1 MSRSNP
7 LNTRNQTGAPTPGS
21 NGNYNADMS
30 DTLQR
35 FIFEHAPI
43 RGELVQLAATWQAVT
58 ERHTY
63 PLPLRKVL
71 GELMA
76 AGALLAATLKFEG
89 TLILQLH
96 GNGPVKLIVVESAAG
111 HAMRATA
118 KWDGDIPD
126 GNLRTLL
133 GNGRFV
139 INLVPESGQQTYQGI
154 VDLHADSVAAALEH
168 YMATS
173 EQIETRLWL
182 ACDDQRAAGL
192 LLQKLPEHE
201 TVDADAWPRIGHLAA
216 TVQPQELLALAPRD
230 LLHRLFHEEDL
241 RVFEPRP
248 VFFRCSCSRERVTGM
263 LRMLGRDEVRGVIAE
278 RGEVEVHCEFC
289 NRRYALDAIDAEEI
303 FAAAVTVAAP
313 AKKTRH

>member
-1 MSRSNP
+1 
-7 LNTRNQTGAPTPGS
+7 
-21 NGNYNADMS
+21 MS

-58 ERHTY
+58 ERHVY
-63 PLPLRKVL
+63 PAPLRKLL

-96 GNGPVKLIVVESAAG
+96 GNGPVKLIVVECAAG

-118 KWDGDIPD
+118 KWEGTLPEAGD
-126 GNLRTLL
+126 LRALL
-133 GNGRFV
+133 GSGRFV
-139 INLVPESGQQTYQGI
+139 INLVPESGKQSYQGV
-154 VDLHADSVAAALEH
+154 VDLNADGIAAALEH

-173 EQIETRLWL
+173 EQITTRLWL
-182 ACDDQRAAGL
+182 ASDDTRAAGL
-192 LLQKLPEHE
+192 LVQKLPERDAA
-201 TVDADAWPRIGHLAA
+201 DADAWPRVEHLAA
-216 TVQPQELLALAPRD
+216 TVQTQELLTLAPHT
-230 LLHRLFHEEDL
+230 LLQRLFHEEDL

-248 VFFRCSCSRERVTGM
+248 VFFRCSCSRERVTDM
-263 LRMLGRDEVRGVIAE
+263 LRMLGLDEVRSVIAE

-289 NRRYALDAIDAEEI
+289 NRRYAFDAVDSEEI
-303 FAAAVTVAAP
+303 FAAAITAP
-313 AKKTRH
+313 TKKTRH

>member
-1 MSRSNP
+1 
-7 LNTRNQTGAPTPGS
+7 
-21 NGNYNADMS
+21 MS

-58 ERHTY
+58 ERHSY
-63 PLPLRKVL
+63 PAPLRKLL

-89 TLILQLH
+89 ALILQLH
-96 GNGPVKLIVVESAAG
+96 GNGPVKLVVVECAAD

-118 KWDGDIPD
+118 KWDGELPEAD
-126 GNLRTLL
+126 LRTLL
-133 GNGRFV
+133 GAGRFV
-139 INLVPESGQQTYQGI
+139 INLVPESGKQSYQGV
-154 VDLHADSVAAALEH
+154 VDLDADSIAAALEH

-173 EQIETRLWL
+173 EQIDTRLWL
-182 ACDDQRAAGL
+182 ACDDTRAAGL
-192 LLQKLPEHE
+192 LIQKLPAAE
-201 TVDADAWPRIGHLAA
+201 TADADAWPRAGLLAA
-216 TVQPQELLALAPRD
+216 TVQPSELLALAPRT

-263 LRMLGRDEVRGVIAE
+263 LRMLGPDEVRSVISE

-289 NRRYALDAIDAEEI
+289 NRRYAFDAVDAEEI
-303 FAAAVTVAAP
+303 FASAIAAP
-313 AKKTRH
+313 ADHTRH

>member
-1 MSRSNP
+1 
-7 LNTRNQTGAPTPGS
+7 
-21 NGNYNADMS
+21 MS

-43 RGELVQLAATWQAVT
+43 RGELVQLTATWQAVT
-58 ERHTY
+58 ERRTY
-63 PLPLRKVL
+63 PAPLRKIL

-96 GNGPVKLIVVESAAG
+96 GSGPVKLIVVECTAG

-118 KWDGDIPD
+118 KWEGDLPEND
-126 GNLRTLL
+126 QTTGSLRALL
-133 GNGRFV
+133 GSGRFV
-139 INLVPESGQQTYQGI
+139 INLMPESGQQSYQGV
-154 VDLHADSVAAALEH
+154 VDLNTDSIAAALEH
-168 YMATS
+168 YMAVS
-173 EQIETRLWL
+173 EQIDTRLWL
-182 ACDDQRAAGL
+182 ASDDTHASGL
-192 LLQKLPEHE
+192 LIQKLPEHDAA
-201 TVDADAWPRIGHLAA
+201 DADAWPRAVQLAA
-216 TVQPQELLALAPRD
+216 TVQAQELLTLAPHA

-263 LRMLGRDEVRGVIAE
+263 LRMLGISEVRKIITE
-278 RGEVEVHCEFC
+278 RGEVEVRCEFC
-289 NRRYALDAIDAEEI
+289 NRRYAFDAVDSEAI
-303 FAAAVTVAAP
+303 FAAVVAAP

>member
-1 MSRSNP
+1 
-7 LNTRNQTGAPTPGS
+7 
-21 NGNYNADMS
+21 MS
-30 DTLQR
+30 DSLQR

-58 ERHTY
+58 ERHAY
-63 PLPLRKVL
+63 PAPLRQVL

-89 TLILQLH
+89 TMILQLH
-96 GNGPVKLIVVESAAG
+96 GSGPVKLIVVECSSG

-118 KWDGDIPD
+118 KWDGDIPE
-126 GNLRTLL
+126 GSLRTLL
-133 GNGRFV
+133 GNGRFA
-139 INLVPESGQQTYQGI
+139 ISLVPESGQQSYQGV
-154 VDLHADSVAAALEH
+154 VDLNADSIAAALEH

-173 EQIETRLWL
+173 EQIATRIWL
-182 ACDDQRAAGL
+182 ASDDNRSAGL
-192 LLQKLPEHE
+192 LLQKLPERE
-201 TVDADAWPRIGHLAA
+201 SADDDAWPRAEHLAS
-216 TVQPQELLALAPRD
+216 TVKPEELLGLEPQQ

-248 VFFRCSCSRERVTGM
+248 VFFRCSCSRDRVVGM

-289 NRRYALDAIDAEEI
+289 NRRYAFDAVDSEAI
-303 FAAAVTVAAP
+303 FAADVAA
-313 AKKTRH
+313 AAARTRH

>member
-1 MSRSNP
+1 
-7 LNTRNQTGAPTPGS
+7 
-21 NGNYNADMS
+21 MS

-43 RGELVQLAATWQAVT
+43 RGELVQLTATWQAVT

-63 PLPLRKVL
+63 PAPLRKIL

-96 GNGPVKLIVVESAAG
+96 GSGPVKLIVVECAAG

-118 KWDGDIPD
+118 KWEGDLPED
-126 GNLRTLL
+126 SPSAGGLRALL
-133 GNGRFV
+133 GSGRFV
-139 INLVPESGQQTYQGI
+139 INLVPESGQQSYQGV
-154 VDLHADSVAAALEH
+154 VDLNADSIAAALEH
-168 YMATS
+168 YMAAS
-173 EQIETRLWL
+173 EQIDTRLWL
-182 ACDDQRAAGL
+182 ASDDTHAAGL
-192 LLQKLPEHE
+192 LIQKLPERDAA
-201 TVDADAWPRIGHLAA
+201 DADAWPRAVHLAA
-216 TVQPQELLALAPRD
+216 TIKAQELLTLAPQA

-263 LRMLGRDEVRGVIAE
+263 LRMLGIGEVRKIIAE
-278 RGEVEVHCEFC
+278 RGEVEVRCEFC
-289 NRRYALDAIDAEEI
+289 NRRYAFDAVDSEEV
-303 FAAAVTVAAP
+303 FAAAVAAP